1 MLRSTHCGILTSN
14 VEVIPPRCLAVKP
27 RNLTSLEVVFKKIK
41 GAFKNVNYLG
51 NSWYIAS
58 FVRIRILFVETALD
72 RVK

>member
-1 MLRSTHCGILTSN
+1 MLRSTHCGIITSN
-14 VEVIPPRCLAVKP
+14 VEVNPPRFLAVKP